1 MTDQSPLAAANDYV
15 LEMRN
20 ISKSFPGV
28 QALENVNFSVRRGEV
43 HALLGENGAGKS
55 TLMKILAGAYQLD
68 SGEVLLDG
76 QLVAITD
83 PIAAQHLGVSMIY
96 QELNLVPQI
105 SVAENIFLGRL
116 PAQGGWGHL
125 NWKVLRSRSAELLAR
140 LHLQID
146 PRTPV
151 KRLSVAQRQMVEI
164 AKALSQRAKII
175 VMDEPTS
182 ALTLAETQALFGII
196 RDLQQEGVAVI
207 FITHRLDEIF
217 QVADRITVLRDGRH
231 ISTRWIAGLDQAA
244 VVSMMVGREL
254 TTLFPK
260 LEAEIGELVLRI
272 RGLNKAGLLHDI
284 NLEVRKGEIVGLAGL
299 VGAGRTDLA
308 RAIFGITPPDSG
320 EIWVEERPCIIHS
333 AGQAIQLGLGLVPE
347 DRKEEALF
355 LARPVRDNITIAII
369 NGLSWL
375 GFSIHHG
382 REDRLVADYI
392 ERLRIKTPSSGQLVR
407 NLSGGNQQK
416 TVIARWLAAKPR
428 LLIMDE
434 PTRGIDVGAKAEIHE
449 LMGMLAQQGVGI
461 LMISSELP
469 EVLGVADRI
478 VVMHE
483 GRITGEFNRS
493 QATQELIMQAATGGN
508 YR

>member
-1 MTDQSPLAAANDYV
+1 MTDQSLPTAAAGYV

-20 ISKSFPGV
+20 VSKSFPGV
-28 QALENVNFSVRRGEV
+28 KALEHVSFSVCRGEV
-43 HALLGENGAGKS
+43 HALIGENGAGKS
-55 TLMKILAGAYQLD
+55 TLMKILAGAYHLD
-68 SGEVLLDG
+68 TGEIFIDG
-76 QLVAITD
+76 RPAAITD
-83 PIAAQHLGVSMIY
+83 PIAAQRLGVSMIY

-125 NWKVLRSRSAELLAR
+125 NWKKLNEQAAELLAR
-140 LHLQID
+140 VHLQLD
-146 PRTPV
+146 PRTLV
-151 KRLSVAQRQMVEI
+151 RKLSVAQRQMVEI

-182 ALTLAETQALFGII
+182 SLTLAETQALFGII
-196 RDLQQEGVAVI
+196 RNLQQEGVGVV

-231 ISTRWIAGLDQAA
+231 ISTREIAGLDHAA
-244 VVSMMVGREL
+244 IVSMMVGREL

-260 LEAEIGELVLRI
+260 VEAEIGGLVLEI
-272 RGLNKAGLLHDI
+272 RDLSKAGLLYDI
-284 NLEVRKGEIVGLAGL
+284 NLEVHKGEIVGLAGL

-308 RAIFGITPPDSG
+308 KAIFGIAPPDSG
-320 EIWVEERPCIIHS
+320 EIWVDGQQSAIRS
-333 AGQAIQLGLGLVPE
+333 AGEAIRLRLGLVPE

-355 LARPVRDNITIAII
+355 LARPVKDNITIAII
-369 NGLSWL
+369 QGLCWLGLS
-375 GFSIHHG
+375 IRHG

-392 ERLRIKTPSSGQLVR
+392 DRLRIKTPSSMQLVR

-416 TVIARWLAAKPR
+416 TVIARWLAAKPK
-428 LLIMDE
+428 LLILDE

-449 LMGMLAQQGVGI
+449 LMGILAQQGVGI
-461 LMISSELP
+461 LMISSELS
-469 EVLGVADRI
+469 EILGVADRI

-483 GRITGEFNRS
+483 GRITGEFSRS
-493 QATQELIMQAATGGN
+493 QATQELIMHAATGGN